1 MKLAKSWLARSTSDE
16 AISAENKDCFA
27 ALVITLT
34 LHLNFIPLWKKVKVR
49 GLVVS
54 LFSSLPPPV
63 PVRHIRLVVRM
74 ASRDDLST

>member
-1 MKLAKSWLARSTSDE
+1 MKLAKSRPCESTSGE

-27 ALVITLT
+27 ALAIT

-63 PVRHIRLVVRM
+63 PVRHTRLVVRM